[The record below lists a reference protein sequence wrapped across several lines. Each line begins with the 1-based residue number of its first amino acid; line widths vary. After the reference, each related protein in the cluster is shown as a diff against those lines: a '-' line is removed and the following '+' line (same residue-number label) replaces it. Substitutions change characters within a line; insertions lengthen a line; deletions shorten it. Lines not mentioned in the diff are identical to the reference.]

1 MLFVTVVIKTSRGIF
16 RDFVKETKEQHIAFL
31 CSDEPEWVPEVP
43 RGTPYVNV
51 VINHANWAWDLKKH
65 AIVCFRAEYVLFAVV
80 VVFLSTFA

>member
-51 VINHANWAWDLKKH
+51 VINHAN
-65 AIVCFRAEYVLFAVV
+65 
-80 VVFLSTFA
+80 